1 MYDNQGC
8 TYTIIDKI
16 LSRFSMRVQG
26 DLKIDWIK
34 ATATLTLFT
43 LDNLSHNFWISVN
56 SFVGSKITV
65 VVLVIT
71 PPFPRDGETART
83 SI

>member
-1 MYDNQGC
+1 MHDNQGC

-43 LDNLSHNFWISVN
+43 LDILSNNFWISVN
-56 SFVGSKITV
+56 SFVGGKVNV
-65 VVLVIT
+65 VVFVIT
-71 PPFPRDGETART
+71 LPRDEGTART